1 MDREELFTTTLDTI
15 KTHFGTCTE
24 KFKSTAR
31 ATYAGIVCGGISL
44 HHVSLFVDQKLLR
57 KNTITNYNIMFLI
70 VDTRNI
76 NQIFTENSYFQKGTV
91 PSIADYLCKVP
102 FDATVERE

>member
-1 MDREELFTTTLDTI
+1 ML
-15 KTHFGTCTE
+15 
-24 KFKSTAR
+24 
-31 ATYAGIVCGGISL
+31 
-44 HHVSLFVDQKLLR
+44 
-57 KNTITNYNIMFLI
+57 FLI

-102 FDATVERE
+102 FDATVEREWERDIKTIVTQSAGKWLVIIRAW

>member
-1 MDREELFTTTLDTI
+1 
-15 KTHFGTCTE
+15 
-24 KFKSTAR
+24 
-31 ATYAGIVCGGISL
+31 
-44 HHVSLFVDQKLLR
+44 
-57 KNTITNYNIMFLI
+57 MFLI